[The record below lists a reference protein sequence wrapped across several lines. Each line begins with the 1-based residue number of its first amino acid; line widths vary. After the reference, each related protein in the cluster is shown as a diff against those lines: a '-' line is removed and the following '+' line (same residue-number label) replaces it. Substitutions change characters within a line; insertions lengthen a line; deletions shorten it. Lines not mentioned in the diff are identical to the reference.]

1 MRALFESEL
10 RETVGHH
17 KLYLP
22 DYSSV
27 TGLEISSLQIKA
39 QNPSIEILNWG
50 LCEPHGDNHKTLR
63 RDREEKKK
71 S

>member
-1 MRALFESEL
+1 MGQSGRRSSLL
-10 RETVGHH
+10 

-27 TGLEISSLQIKA
+27 TRLKISSLQIKA